1 MKNLVLLLAALGIL
15 SGCTAS
21 LPEIPVDHRSVEP
34 GSKVTRG
41 GNTEL
46 ALLGSAIQ
54 IGGQLPSARLVDTH
68 LRPVDLSTRRGEVL
82 LVSIVPSIDTQVCER
97 QTHLLWEAE
106 VANGVRKIT
115 ISRDLP
121 FAQQRFADA
130 TGFGDIQF
138 LSDFQKAEFG
148 SRSGLLVDQIYL
160 LARSVLVIDQEGTI
174 RYLQVV
180 PELSHL
186 PDMERA
192 VAEAAA
198 LAGNQ

>member
-1 MKNLVLLLAALGIL
+1 MLLI
-15 SGCTAS
+15 
-21 LPEIPVDHRSVEP
+21 
-34 GSKVTRG
+34 
-41 GNTEL
+41 
-46 ALLGSAIQ
+46 
-54 IGGQLPSARLVDTH
+54 
-68 LRPVDLSTRRGEVL
+68 
-82 LVSIVPSIDTQVCER
+82 SIVPSVDTQVCER
-97 QTHLLWEAE
+97 QTHLLGEAE

-121 FAQQRFADA
+121 FAQQRFVDA

-148 SRSGLLVDQIYL
+148 SRSGLLVDQLYL
-160 LARSVLVIDQEGTI
+160 LARAMLVIDQEGKI

-192 VAEAAA
+192 VAEASA